1 MKPPPPHAIGADGAD
16 VINYTNRALGE
27 EVGVQA
33 YRSRLRLVTTD
44 EPLPADYLPPPPPN
58 APRISTQ
65 NTEMMT
71 APKSAAMMRTPSMAK
86 SKGSSK

>member
-1 MKPPPPHAIGADGAD
+1 MKLPPPRAIGAG
-16 VINYTNRALGE
+16 VINHTNRAPGE
-27 EVGVQA
+27 EVGVQV
-33 YRSRLRLVTTD
+33 YGSSLRLVTTD
-44 EPLPADYLPPPPPN
+44 EPLPADYLPPPPN